1 MRLEG
6 WHVKNMAL
14 KGGASQ
20 NGRACK
26 QGGQPKNSFKFYSDG
41 ICNYAIIL
49 PYCLEPW
56 SLTFRK

>member
-26 QGGQPKNSFKFYSDG
+26 QGGQPKNSLSFTVTASVIMQSFYHIALNLG
-41 ICNYAIIL
+41 L
-49 PYCLEPW
+49 
-56 SLTFRK
+56 